1 MNKSRRKFLGKAPAV
16 VIGAGVGL
24 ASGKIAMAS
33 QSTWPEG
40 TRPLLDFMID
50 GQRKINGRLY
60 AANELMLE
68 VLQTIVPHVP
78 IDQAAAIA
86 KLAEAGGYIR
96 PVPGEG
102 VGCILPPGYGG
113 GYGGGD

>member
-1 MNKSRRKFLGKAPAV
+1 MNKLRRKFLGKVPAV
-16 VIGAGVGL
+16 VIGAGVGIS
-24 ASGKIAMAS
+24 SGKIAMAA
-33 QSTWPEG
+33 QSDLPEG

-78 IDQAAAIA
+78 IDQAVAIA
-86 KLAEAGGYIR
+86 KLAEADGYI
-96 PVPGEG
+96 
-102 VGCILPPGYGG
+102 GG
-113 GYGGGD
+113 SPAMA